1 MTVNG
6 TRVDDSKDR
15 ELDYDDV
22 LRKTIVLDGVSYVL
36 TAQKLEG
43 GWHGSWTC
51 NACAASGYHGVLEA
65 TVVHALDA
73 AQHHLKG
80 HHRKVHKKPARPR

>member
-1 MTVNG
+1 MNTGEV
-6 TRVDDSKDR
+6 RVDGLDEH
-15 ELDYDDV
+15 ELDYEDV
-22 LRKTIVLDGVSYVL
+22 LRKTIVLDDVPYVV
-36 TAQKLEG
+36 TAQRMDG

-51 NACAASGYHGVLEA
+51 TTCSGSGFHGVLEA

-73 AQHHLKG
+73 AEHNLKS